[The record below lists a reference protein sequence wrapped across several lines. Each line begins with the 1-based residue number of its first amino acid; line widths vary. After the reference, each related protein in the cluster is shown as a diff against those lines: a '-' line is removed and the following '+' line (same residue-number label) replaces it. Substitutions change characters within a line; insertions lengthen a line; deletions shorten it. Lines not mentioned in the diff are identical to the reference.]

1 MASVH
6 LTDGLDIAEL
16 VLWAFFLFFIGLVF
30 YLRREDR
37 REGYPTEDDVSGRIN
52 SPGGVLSMA
61 LPKVFQLPFGLGRV
75 SAPRPDDRDS
85 MKLRARR
92 TSQWAGSPL
101 VPTGNPLTAGMGPG
115 AYALRADRPDLNM
128 EGHPRIV
135 PIAAHPDFYIA
146 RGDAD
151 PRGFAVVGADRVV
164 AGTVKD
170 LWVDTADRLIRYIEI
185 ATTGGG
191 SILAPM
197 AMASVER
204 KRRVIEV
211 DALLGGQFA
220 GAPATPAD
228 GTITLLQEELVQ
240 GYFGA
245 GYLYA
250 TASRQ
255 EPLL

>member
-6 LTDGLDIAEL
+6 LTEGLDIAEL
-16 VLWAFFLFFIGLVF
+16 VLWAFFLFFIGLIF

-61 LPKVFQLPFGLGRV
+61 LPKTFQLPFGMGKV
-75 SAPRPDDRDS
+75 MSPNGDRDS
-85 MKLRARR
+85 MDLRARR
-92 TSQWAGSPL
+92 TSPGAGSPL
-101 VPTGNPLTAGMGPG
+101 VPTGNPLTAGVGPG
-115 AYALRADRPDLNM
+115 AYALRANRPDLNM

-135 PIAAHPDFYIA
+135 PMSTQPDFSIA
-146 RGDAD
+146 RRDAD

-170 LWVDTADRLIRYIEI
+170 VWVDTADRLIRYIEV
-185 ATTGGG
+185 TTPAGG

-197 AMASVER
+197 FMASVER
-204 KRRVIEV
+204 KRRVIEI

-220 GAPATPAD
+220 GAPATPGD
-228 GTITLLQEELVQ
+228 GTITLMQEELVQ
-240 GYFGA
+240 AYFGA

-250 TASRQ
+250 TAARE